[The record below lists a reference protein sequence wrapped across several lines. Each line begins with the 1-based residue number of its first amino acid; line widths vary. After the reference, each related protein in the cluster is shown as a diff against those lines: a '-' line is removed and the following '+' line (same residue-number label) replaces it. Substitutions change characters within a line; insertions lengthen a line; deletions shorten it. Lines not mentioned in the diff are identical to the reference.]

1 MSLYGLGI
9 SRKHY
14 LTQEAANNAIKKK
27 EELINRLTKHTDTLR
42 GWKQGWE
49 LEKPPKI
56 ARIKK
61 ETKTKIKIIDD
72 GEKKAKKEITK
83 IAAKEKK
90 QVKSAEKSEIK
101 EIKEETKKRKAPA
114 ALRRKVT
121 VKRLRASGMPF

>member
-14 LTQEAANNAIKKK
+14 LTQYAANNTIKKK
-27 EELINRLTKHTDTLR
+27 EELIKRLTKPTDTLR

-49 LEKPPKI
+49 PEKPPKI

-61 ETKTKIKIIDD
+61 EAKTKIKSIDD

-83 IAAKEKK
+83 IANKEKK
-90 QVKSAEKSEIK
+90 TGKKCR
-101 EIKEETKKRKAPA
+101 KKRNKRNK
-114 ALRRKVT
+114 RRNQKKKST
-121 VKRLRASGMPF
+121 R